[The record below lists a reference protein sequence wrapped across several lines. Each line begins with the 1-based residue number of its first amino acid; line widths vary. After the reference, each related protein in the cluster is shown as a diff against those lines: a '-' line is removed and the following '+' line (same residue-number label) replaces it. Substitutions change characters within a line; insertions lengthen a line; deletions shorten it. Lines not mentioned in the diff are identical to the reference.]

1 MNEVHTLNRFRRSGN
16 EDFKEIELPIHIVRG
31 VTIMTKKNV
40 EIKLENG
47 LEARPVALLVQT
59 ASQYE
64 SAIYIESG
72 SVKVN
77 AKSIMGMMTL
87 VLQAGENVVVSAD
100 GKDEEQ
106 AVVAIENYL
115 SDK

>member
-1 MNEVHTLNRFRRSGN
+1 
-16 EDFKEIELPIHIVRG
+16 
-31 VTIMTKKNV
+31 MTKRNV

-59 ASQYE
+59 ASQFD
-64 SAIYIESG
+64 STIYIESG
-72 SVKVN
+72 NKKVN

-87 VLQAGENVVVSAD
+87 VLTAGEIVTVTAD
-100 GKDEEQ
+100 GKDEEK
-106 AVVAIENYL
+106 AALALENYL